1 MEINLTTIGI
11 AKNKY
16 REKYRD
22 WEDTVTKIYIDEKYQ
37 DGLYKLEEFSHI
49 QVIFYL
55 HKVKNYSIKLVPQGK
70 IGILPEVGV
79 FATRTQYRPSPIGVS
94 IAEVINIKG
103 NVITV
108 KGLDVL
114 NNTPIIDIKPYI
126 PDHKNIKY
134 KIPSWVKKLEEIN
147 K

>member
-1 MEINLTTIGI
+1 
-11 AKNKY
+11 
-16 REKYRD
+16 
-22 WEDTVTKIYIDEKYQ
+22 
-37 DGLYKLEEFSHI
+37 
-49 QVIFYL
+49 VIFYL

>member
-49 QVIFYL
+49 
-55 HKVKNYSIKLVPQGK
+55 
-70 IGILPEVGV
+70 
-79 FATRTQYRPSPIGVS
+79 
-94 IAEVINIKG
+94 
-103 NVITV
+103 
-108 KGLDVL
+108 
-114 NNTPIIDIKPYI
+114 
-126 PDHKNIKY
+126 
-134 KIPSWVKKLEEIN
+134 
-147 K
+147 